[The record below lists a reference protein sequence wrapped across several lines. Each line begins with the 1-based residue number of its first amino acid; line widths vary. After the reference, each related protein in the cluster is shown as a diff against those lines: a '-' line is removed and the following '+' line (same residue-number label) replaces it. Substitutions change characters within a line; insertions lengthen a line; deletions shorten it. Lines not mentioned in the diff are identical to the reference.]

1 MLEAGAQ
8 QAVLEASAAR
18 EEPRD
23 ELPQALV
30 STTGHSQ
37 LPPCS
42 FCLPSA
48 GDPGVV
54 GHSVAMAVPPASP
67 PGEPG
72 TARPSWHCHPMS
84 PGTSYHRRE
93 PQGTARRTQH
103 PHRHQGTA
111 TVTSAPAPAPLP
123 HHLAHSWGWRET
135 PGASSRWE
143 AVAWS
148 QDDAQAQ
155 LWLRKAGG
163 MDQSSQLSTFPWL
176 LTGSTGAWQGAG
188 ISVRGKL
195 RQGQHLS
202 SFPVSLPWLCYM
214 SPQQ

>member
-30 STTGHSQ
+30 STAGHPQ
-37 LPPCS
+37 LPPNS
-42 FCLPSA
+42 FCPPWEAPGNQGLLVTVWPWQCHLPAFLESL
-48 GDPGVV
+48 GQQN
-54 GHSVAMAVPPASP
+54 PA
-67 PGEPG
+67 
-72 TARPSWHCHPMS
+72 
-84 PGTSYHRRE
+84 
-93 PQGTARRTQH
+93 
-103 PHRHQGTA
+103 GTA
-111 TVTSAPAPAPLP
+111 TPCPQAPHTTEGSPRAQPDTANIPIDTKELQQP
-123 HHLAHSWGWRET
+123 PVPQPWHPCHTTWPTLGAAEIFPVPP
-135 PGASSRWE
+135 PGGR

-163 MDQSSQLSTFPWL
+163 MDQSSQPSTFPWL
-176 LTGSTGAWQGAG
+176 LTGSTGAG